1 MRIQT
6 YYILVMIDRVTK
18 EVQTELHKTQS
29 QARERAMEIM
39 GYMGPWRA
47 FKKAMDSSPS
57 MILSIQTISIN
68 L

>member
-6 YYILVMIDRVTK
+6 FYILVMIDKVTK
-18 EVQTELHKTQS
+18 DVQTELHTTKL
-29 QARERAMEIM
+29 QARERAMVIM
-39 GYMGPWRA
+39 GYIGPWRA
-47 FKKAMDSSPS
+47 FKKAMNSSPS